1 VLIDTTYITQEDQ
14 VDRIVALARAAQTGE
29 RPA

>member
-14 VDRIVALARAAQTGE
+14 VDRIVALARAAARREE
-29 RPA
+29 RD